1 MPRWI
6 WSLCLSLLAL
16 PALAQNALSR
26 PASDDAA
33 TAPTQLRQAA
43 PPPPDASAE
52 QLEARGDE
60 LRARKAYAD
69 ALDYYRAAL
78 ADSKA
83 AALTNSEIAA
93 LHNKSGIAHLQM
105 LHYKMAKKEFGRAI
119 KLDPTYA
126 EPLNN
131 LGVVDYIQNNPK
143 KAIGRY
149 LKAIELKAGVASFHS
164 NLGTAYF
171 TRKQYDKASSAYL
184 QALELDPDIFERES
198 PAGVSARMVSPS
210 DRARFSYVIAKM
222 YAKTGNSDRCLLYLR
237 KAMEAG
243 YAGID
248 DVYKDEEFSQV
259 RKDPRFGELMAS
271 KPVAITN

>member
-1 MPRWI
+1 MPRWV
-6 WSLCLSLLAL
+6 WTLCWLLLAL
-16 PALAQNALSR
+16 PALAQSALS
-26 PASDDAA
+26 PSASDDAA

-43 PPPPDASAE
+43 PPPADASVS

-60 LRARKAYAD
+60 LRAQKAYAD

-78 ADSKA
+78 AKSDTA
-83 AALTNSEIAA
+83 GLANSETAA

-105 LHYKMAKKEFGRAI
+105 LHYRMAKKEFGRAI
-119 KLDPTYA
+119 NLDPAYA
-126 EPLNN
+126 EPHNN
-131 LGVVDYIQNNPK
+131 LGVVNYIQNDSK
-143 KAIGRY
+143 KAIRRY
-149 LKAIELKAGVASFHS
+149 LKAIGLKPGVASFYS

-171 TRKQYDKASSAYL
+171 TRKQYDKASAAYL

-198 PAGVSARMVSPS
+198 SAGVSAHMASPE

-222 YAKTGNSDRCLLYLR
+222 YAKTGNPDRCLLYLR
-237 KAMEAG
+237 KAMESG
-243 YAGID
+243 YAAID

-271 KPVAITN
+271 RPVAISN